1 MKLQTICQ
9 RSATWRNVICNV
21 YVLWWLKYIDH
32 RWWSKDA
39 LLRPTL
45 KKLFAKAVTSLE
57 LINNIYSGNQNVSKA
72 VLTGLLTPAQYAEAQ
87 QEVGLWKY
95 GKSETGLFLVWI
107 LNSTII

>member
-1 MKLQTICQ
+1 M
-9 RSATWRNVICNV
+9 
-21 YVLWWLKYIDH
+21 
-32 RWWSKDA
+32 
-39 LLRPTL
+39 
-45 KKLFAKAVTSLE
+45 
-57 LINNIYSGNQNVSKA
+57 INNIYSGNQNVSKA